1 MDVEITYNEYN
12 IKRLRLIKELGGYK
26 WYRKKFYAS
35 KSELIKYSNYLDMI
49 IWIKNKINLNYRYK
63 FINAKECK
71 LILLWDYINNLQDAK
86 YIERIDPIIERICHN
101 VYGER
106 EQVEPY
112 FHVKVNRGDVTRY

>member
-12 IKRLRLIKELGGYK
+12 IKRLRLFKELGGYK

-49 IWIKNKINLNYRYK
+49 IWIKNKINLNYRNK
-63 FINAKECK
+63 FIN
-71 LILLWDYINNLQDAK
+71 AK

-112 FHVKVNRGDVTRY
+112 FHVKVNRGNVTRY